1 MGLAC
6 ETRHETLISHANRAK
21 TDGWSYPKVHQQL
34 EYYSYFCW
42 FGGAL
47 YLELG
52 LTVLPEMNDFIH
64 SPQFCEPVAKQLGA
78 GSSNVD
84 VLRGELQKLPKPR
97 WLNGIRPEFVEFVI
111 SFRMRTCS

>member
-1 MGLAC
+1 MWFVDC
-6 ETRHETLISHANRAK
+6 SC
-21 TDGWSYPKVHQQL
+21 
-34 EYYSYFCW
+34 FCW

-47 YLELG
+47 YLELD

-64 SPQFCEPVAKQLGA
+64 SPQFCEPVTKQLGV

-84 VLRGELQKLPKPR
+84 VLRGELQKLPKSR
-97 WLNGIRPEFVEFVI
+97 WLNGIRPKFVEFVI